1 MAVQRVHKMLAKLQD
16 ENGDLVVHMGHDDE
30 QLCGVVGDDSEEEE
44 DEVEEDGAAG
54 KRGPRVTIALHE
66 EEEEAGEDEEEE
78 AGEDEED
85 EEEVVL
91 EASED
96 DDDDDDDEIQL
107 PPRRRPFHSGH
118 APPLLALPPAAA
130 AKRGTVRVEELPA
143 AGAEERSRSP
153 PHIMSIVKLP
163 KRQRW
168 IDYKI
173 EQLEDKLT
181 KLQDSVMSELEE
193 LKRARRESVRY
204 AAALPPQPQPQQPP
218 PQQGLVADLAAVL
231 ASHLPPGP
239 PAQPRPYPA
248 GSYSGLPP
256 WPTLPPA
263 AGRNLWGGGLY

>member
-1 MAVQRVHKMLAKLQD
+1 MINPLGMAVQRVHKMLAKLQD

-30 QLCGVVGDDSEEEE
+30 QLCRVVGDDSEEE

-66 EEEEAGEDEEEE
+66 EEEEEEASGDDEE
-78 AGEDEED
+78 

-91 EASED
+91 EASEEDDD

-107 PPRRRPFHSGH
+107 PPRRRAFHSGH

-204 AAALPPQPQPQQPP
+204 AAALPPQQQHPPQ
-218 PQQGLVADLAAVL
+218 QQGLVADLAAVL

-239 PAQPRPYPA
+239 PTQPRPYPA